1 MYILLIELDLNLVV
15 VNEYMNKS
23 IFSLENILKKFW
35 IFCSLKFG
43 LESFKILLLVWR
55 YDV

>member
-23 IFSLENILKKFW
+23 IVSLENILKKFW
-35 IFCSLKFG
+35 IVCSLKFG
-43 LESFKILLLVWR
+43 LESF
-55 YDV
+55 

>member
-35 IFCSLKFG
+35 IVCSLKFG
-43 LESFKILLLVWR
+43 LESYKILLLVWK